1 MEKRP
6 QGKRKDRKT
15 VRKKLW
21 RKIQFTRI
29 FTYSHHIPCRRRNKN
44 HHTLPVKSTCCS
56 FSHRQSKEFCKQ
68 PTIPPGFRRKTQR
81 MLPVMT
87 MFPCGDLDVLLG
99 VECWSEACR
108 RCESRA
114 TFDEEQ
120 GGVAA
125 NPWLLCRSAP
135 LRHAPPQEHNRPT
148 ERADAGTCGRGEKRL
163 PLSNRHPERR
173 ADSLS
178 GLCVPTAGNS
188 RPDSQSS
195 PPPSTKEKGLTPNRF
210 RIGVLRRK
218 LPACTTRSLMP
229 NIPNREMLQ
238 EIWRS
243 PSRLVS
249 TRLNPVTAT
258 RRVEVPCGAPLR
270 RNHRSDEGD
279 CRRGSTTRCR

>member
-1 MEKRP
+1 MLRT
-6 QGKRKDRKT
+6 GFLNLRSAFASI
-15 VRKKLW
+15 W
-21 RKIQFTRI
+21 RIRSLVTLNAFPTSSRVL
-29 FTYSHHIPCRRRNKN
+29 CRRRNKN
-44 HHTLPVKSTCCS
+44 HHTLPVKSTCRS
-56 FSHRQSKEFCKQ
+56 FSHRRSKEFCKQ

-81 MLPVMT
+81 MFPVMT

-108 RCESRA
+108 RRESRA
-114 TFDEEQ
+114 TFGEEPS
-120 GGVAA
+120 GVAA
-125 NPWLLCRSAP
+125 NLWLLRRSTP
-135 LRHAPPQEHNRPT
+135 LQLAPPQEHNRPT

-178 GLCVPTAGNS
+178 GLCVLTAGNS

-238 EIWRS
+238 EIWCS

-249 TRLNPVTAT
+249 TRPTPVTAT

-279 CRRGSTTRCR
+279 CRRGSTTRYR

>member
-1 MEKRP
+1 MAQNPIHTNFYAFTPHTLQEK
-6 QGKRKDRKT
+6 
-15 VRKKLW
+15 
-21 RKIQFTRI
+21 
-29 FTYSHHIPCRRRNKN
+29 NKN
-44 HHTLPVKSTCCS
+44 HRTLPVKSTCCS
-56 FSHRQSKEFCKQ
+56 FSHRQSKEFFQQ

-81 MLPVMT
+81 MFPVMT

-108 RCESRA
+108 RRESRA
-114 TFDEEQ
+114 TFGEEPN
-120 GGVAA
+120 GVAA
-125 NPWLLCRSAP
+125 NPWLLRQSAP
-135 LRHAPPQEHNRPT
+135 GGTLRPRDPDRPT

-218 LPACTTRSLMP
+218 LPACTTRSLSP
-229 NIPNREMLQ
+229 NGSNGERLRGM
-238 EIWRS
+238 
-243 PSRLVS
+243 SR
-249 TRLNPVTAT
+249 RLSVDDAK
-258 RRVEVPCGAPLR
+258 
-270 RNHRSDEGD
+270 SGD
-279 CRRGSTTRCR
+279 HNMARRGPPRRFTTAKPAEQ